1 VAIQQGQAA
10 ADNVWRSI
18 NAEARRPFQYFDRGT
33 MATIGRAQAVA
44 EIRFIHLSGLLAWL
58 AWLVVHLFYLIGFE
72 NRLLVMVQW
81 ATSYISY
88 ERGARL
94 ITGAWHAGAPSE
106 LDPPATPVSAR
117 DDRR

>member
-1 VAIQQGQAA
+1 
-10 ADNVWRSI
+10 
-18 NAEARRPFQYFDRGT
+18 

-44 EIRFIHLSGLLAWL
+44 EIRFIHLSGILAWL

-81 ATSYISY
+81 AMSYLSY

-94 ITGAWHAGAPSE
+94 ITGAWQAGAPAEIGSPR
-106 LDPPATPVSAR
+106 PPWPVSCR
-117 DDRR
+117 TTSTDDRRHPH